1 MGTPVHEDS
10 LLTVSQVAQRL
21 TVSAKTVRRLVER
34 GELPALRIGSSVR
47 VDPDE
52 LRTWLYD
59 VATAR
64 DGRTA
69 RVDGVTY
76 RAGVNGIRTAV
87 APSALAEVDLGFWAE
102 EQLGPSV
109 VSRRWVEPRS
119 SEGMRV
125 AAAMNASP
133 TKTAPA
139 VKEEPAKAEPV
150 IVITDVAL
158 ESMAS
163 ELFWSTRLDGC
174 ETGGCLYGRT
184 KGNIVT
190 ITRATGPGKKAERGK
205 FRLKIDDVM
214 SHNWEI
220 EDSVEVGLWHSHPN
234 GDSRPSRADRMAW
247 LSGFARC
254 GKETKLGA
262 YAALIFS
269 DPEETNWVNPQV
281 HGWVLDVRENGDP
294 RLSDAK
300 MKPSL

>member
-1 MGTPVHEDS
+1 
-10 LLTVSQVAQRL
+10 
-21 TVSAKTVRRLVER
+21 
-34 GELPALRIGSSVR
+34 
-47 VDPDE
+47 
-52 LRTWLYD
+52 
-59 VATAR
+59 
-64 DGRTA
+64 
-69 RVDGVTY
+69 VDGVTY

>member
-1 MGTPVHEDS
+1 
-10 LLTVSQVAQRL
+10 
-21 TVSAKTVRRLVER
+21 
-34 GELPALRIGSSVR
+34 LPALRIGSSVR